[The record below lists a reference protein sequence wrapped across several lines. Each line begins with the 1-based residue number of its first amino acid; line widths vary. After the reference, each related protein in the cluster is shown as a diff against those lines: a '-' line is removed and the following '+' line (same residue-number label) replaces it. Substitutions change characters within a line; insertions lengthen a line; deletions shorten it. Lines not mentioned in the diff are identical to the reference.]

1 VSMLPL
7 AMKMTGKSVLV
18 LGAGRIGVGK
28 AALLV
33 QAGAR
38 VTMIARAQLAPLPEG
53 LASYEARDYRR
64 GDLAGYAL
72 VISATGDPATN
83 DLVVNEARDEGIWL
97 NVVDDPERSD
107 FYFTAVH
114 RDGEVL
120 VSVSTEGA
128 SPALAQVIRS
138 LIRERLPSHL
148 SSVARQLRLERAAL
162 HTAGTSTE
170 GVDWKPRIRE
180 LLNDTD
186 RTSENNALR

>member
-1 VSMLPL
+1 MLPL